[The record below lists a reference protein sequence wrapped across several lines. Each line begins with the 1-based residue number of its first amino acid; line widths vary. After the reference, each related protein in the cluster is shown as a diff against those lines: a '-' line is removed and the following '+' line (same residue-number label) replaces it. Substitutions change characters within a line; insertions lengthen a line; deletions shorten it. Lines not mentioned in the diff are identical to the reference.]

1 MMESDPICSSAGCT
15 QYRHKK
21 KGLGYKINYP
31 VPNFGADKDIIDSK
45 ASLDLAEQLQ
55 QHQLDLPNKKWRKPK
70 VVKYSYN
77 DPLDEDAISTMKNLD
92 DAEMELNHKWTIDA

>member
-1 MMESDPICSSAGCT
+1 
-15 QYRHKK
+15 
-21 KGLGYKINYP
+21 
-31 VPNFGADKDIIDSK
+31 
-45 ASLDLAEQLQ
+45 
-55 QHQLDLPNKKWRKPK
+55 LPNKKWRKPK